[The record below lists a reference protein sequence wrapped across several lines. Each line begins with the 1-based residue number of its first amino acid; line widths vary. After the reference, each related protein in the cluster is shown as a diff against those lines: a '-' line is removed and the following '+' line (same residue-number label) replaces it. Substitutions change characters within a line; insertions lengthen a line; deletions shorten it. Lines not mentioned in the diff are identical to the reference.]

1 MIGTTAMRDSTTLAG
16 LALLLL
22 AAAAPGQPAAAQ
34 DTAVVESPAQGSIGL
49 TIYNDG
55 LALVAD
61 RRTVKLPRGSSRIAV
76 EQVSTAMQP
85 ETVLVEADRDGPPL
99 AIRSRSFNFDLLT
112 PEALLQRAVG
122 GTVRVVQVNPATG
135 QEKVEQAEVLSA
147 ANGVVLKIGDRIET
161 GIPGRLVFDSLPPGL
176 TERPTLYVA
185 VDSDTARDATFDLRY
200 LTGGLSW
207 RADYVAALAPDA
219 KTLDFSGFATM
230 TNTSGVAYRD
240 AAVRLVAG
248 SVNREAQPMPRAAPA
263 MAVMKMSDEAGSGPA
278 PQPVGDLHLYP
289 LAGRLTLEQRETRQQ
304 ALVGPVR
311 VPVVR
316 TYRIEGGGAH
326 LGRQDQPID
335 QNAAI
340 RLTIVNDKA
349 SGLGVPLPRG
359 TVRVYG
365 AADGGPVF
373 MGEDGIDHNAAG
385 EEVKLNIGQAFD
397 ITATRRQTDFRS
409 EGLPKR
415 VLESA
420 HAIELRNAKA
430 EPVEVIVSE
439 SIPGDWTMLQESQK
453 HEKPTSG
460 TARWTVQVPAN
471 GKTELT
477 YRVRV
482 QM

>member
-1 MIGTTAMRDSTTLAG
+1 
-16 LALLLL
+16 
-22 AAAAPGQPAAAQ
+22 
-34 DTAVVESPAQGSIGL
+34 
-49 TIYNDG
+49 
-55 LALVAD
+55 
-61 RRTVKLPRGSSRIAV
+61 
-76 EQVSTAMQP
+76 
-85 ETVLVEADRDGPPL
+85 
-99 AIRSRSFNFDLLT
+99 
-112 PEALLQRAVG
+112 
-122 GTVRVVQVNPATG
+122 
-135 QEKVEQAEVLSA
+135 
-147 ANGVVLKIGDRIET
+147 IET
-161 GIPGRLVFDSLPPGL
+161 GVPGRLVFDSLPAGL

-185 VDSDTARDATFDLRY
+185 VDSESPRDATFDLRY
-200 LTGGLSW
+200 LTGGLTW

-219 KTLDFSGFATM
+219 KTLDFSGFATI

-248 SVNREAQPMPRAAPA
+248 SVNREAQPMPRAAPVMA
-263 MAVMKMSDEAGSGPA
+263 MMKTEDAAGAGPA

-289 LAGRLTLEQRETRQQ
+289 LSGRLTLEQRETRQQ

-326 LGRQDQPID
+326 LGRQDQPVD

-340 RLTIVNDKA
+340 RLTVVNDKA
-349 SGLGVPLPRG
+349 GGLGVPLPRG

-373 MGEDGIDHNAAG
+373 MGEDGIGHTAAG
-385 EEVKLNIGQAFD
+385 EEVKLDIGTAFD
-397 ITATRRQTDFRS
+397 IVATRRQTDFRS

-415 VLESA
+415 VFESA

-460 TARWTVQVPAN
+460 TARWTVQIPAN

>member
-1 MIGTTAMRDSTTLAG
+1 MMGPTAMRDTTTLAG

-22 AAAAPGQPAAAQ
+22 AATAPGLPAAAQ
-34 DTAVVESPAQGSIGL
+34 EGAAVESPAQGPVGL

-61 RRTVKLPRGSSRIAV
+61 RRTVRLEKGANRIAV

-85 ETVLVEADRDGPPL
+85 ETVLVEADRNGAPL
-99 AIRSRSFNFDLLT
+99 AVRARSFNFDLLT
-112 PEALLQRAVG
+112 PSALLQRAVG
-122 GTVRVVQVNPATG
+122 STVRVIQVNPATG

-147 ANGVVLKIGDRIET
+147 AEGVVLKIGDRIET
-161 GIPGRLVFDSLPPGL
+161 GVPGRLVFDSLPPGL

-185 VDSDTARDATFDLRY
+185 VDSDTAREATFDLRY

-207 RADYVAALAPDA
+207 RADYVAALAPDG
-219 KTLDFSGFATM
+219 KTLDFSGFATI

-263 MAVMKMSDEAGSGPA
+263 MAMMKMEDSAGSGPV
-278 PQPVGDLHLYP
+278 PQAVGDLHLYP

-304 ALVGPVR
+304 GLVGPVR

-316 TYRIEGGGAH
+316 TYRIDGGGAH
-326 LGRQDQPID
+326 LGRQDQPVDD
-335 QNAAI
+335 QATV
-340 RLTIVNDKA
+340 RLTFVNEK
-349 SGLGVPLPRG
+349 SGGLGQPLPRG

-373 MGEDGIDHNAAG
+373 LGEDGIEHRAAG
-385 EEVKLNIGQAFD
+385 EEVKLDIGRAFD
-397 ITATRRQTDFRS
+397 IAATRRQTDFQS

-415 VLESA
+415 IFESA
-420 HAIELRNAKA
+420 HAIELRNAKPEA
-430 EPVEVIVSE
+430 VEVIVTE
-439 SIPGDWTMLQESQK
+439 SIPGDWTMLKESQK
-453 HEKPTSG
+453 HEKPTAG
-460 TARWTVQVPAN
+460 TARWTITVPAN